1 MSNRQCSLIGEI
13 ISSVAYFSHFQA
25 ITPAGSYFLCG
36 SFTAVAVLYV
46 GMFVPETKGKTQ
58 EEMKQYFQGKRREE
72 RKGLE

>member
-1 MSNRQCSLIGEI
+1 MLINKRNY
-13 ISSVAYFSHFQA
+13 SQVTLNFSCFQA

-58 EEMKQYFQGKRREE
+58 EEMKDYFMGKTREN
-72 RKGLE
+72 RKGLA